1 MAASVKVVPRE
12 SAVEDDDTDDVAGDE
27 GAPERA
33 GQEQDHA
40 ESLRIRGRKYGSL
53 LFDCLISLA
62 YYHVEFMW

>member
-40 ESLRIRGRKYGSL
+40 ESLMIRRRK
-53 LFDCLISLA
+53 
-62 YYHVEFMW
+62 